1 MDNAKSEKLWDIL
14 KIETLESANTNH
26 SLKIENLESA
36 NANHIVSTCF
46 KYKSMTCF
54 TFQFP
59 SDFPIPRVRQ
69 GLLKPSQNKN
79 GQKIFYLPAV
89 KKDIIFSAAR
99 KFFGFSYF
107 VTALAVLA

>member
-46 KYKSMTCF
+46 KYKSIWCF

-59 SDFPIPRVRQ
+59 NNFPIPRVRL
-69 GLLKPSQNKN
+69 GLLKPSQNEK
-79 GQKIFYLPAV
+79 GQNIF
-89 KKDIIFSAAR
+89 
-99 KFFGFSYF
+99 
-107 VTALAVLA
+107 